1 MGRAVPFPVKTPSTL
16 PPGPTTGPPTF
27 PGRSSA
33 SSRNWLSVVVLTTA
47 GVAGG
52 RFSIRGFDSRTTGS
66 LRSRTAGFPK
76 GIGRPCA
83 VARTCAI
90 PRAESMPTSRTV
102 CILPLLSTSRRL
114 SPPPTRLAAVR
125 KSPCG
130 SIRNAVPKVWLLTIV
145 TTPSRARSSSSGRST
160 EAGGAVGV
168 GVGSG
173 VALGGS
179 AIRRWAAVGI
189 RTAAPVSTRLM
200 TRAAR
205 SCSSRPLGRR
215 LTVLKRGWPGFLG
228 VALLSYTFITMRLRN
243 TETNAVQPLEPA
255 GRPIGI
261 YVCGITPYDTTHLG
275 HAFTYVVFDVLV
287 RALRAAGHAVRYVQ
301 NVTDVDDDIIRR
313 ARELGTTWDRL
324 AAKETA
330 LYEAD
335 MADLNVRA
343 PDVFP
348 KVSQT
353 IPKIVALV
361 RTLEAQGHAYQR
373 GGNVYFRVGSVTDYG
388 RLSRLGRDEMIKL
401 SAERGADPNDSRKQ
415 DPLDFLLWQESAPDE
430 PHWSSPW
437 GEGRPG
443 WHIECSAMA
452 LANLGDQVDVHG
464 GGSDLIFPHHESEIA
479 QSESVTGIRP
489 FARIWAHV
497 GMLRYRG
504 QMMSK
509 SLHNL
514 VLVRD
519 LLGRYDPDSIRV
531 LLLRHHYRESWDY
544 TPEQLDDAAA
554 WTGRLRESAG
564 RAATATAARAAAV
577 FAALDDDLDTPRA
590 LRLLEESI
598 QSGAGDW
605 RAAADV
611 LGLRLGDDRM
621 AASETKKALGWRAPF
636 S

>member
-1 MGRAVPFPVKTPSTL
+1 
-16 PPGPTTGPPTF
+16 
-27 PGRSSA
+27 
-33 SSRNWLSVVVLTTA
+33 
-47 GVAGG
+47 
-52 RFSIRGFDSRTTGS
+52 
-66 LRSRTAGFPK
+66 
-76 GIGRPCA
+76 
-83 VARTCAI
+83 
-90 PRAESMPTSRTV
+90 
-102 CILPLLSTSRRL
+102 
-114 SPPPTRLAAVR
+114 
-125 KSPCG
+125 
-130 SIRNAVPKVWLLTIV
+130 
-145 TTPSRARSSSSGRST
+145 
-160 EAGGAVGV
+160 
-168 GVGSG
+168 
-173 VALGGS
+173 
-179 AIRRWAAVGI
+179 
-189 RTAAPVSTRLM
+189 
-200 TRAAR
+200 
-205 SCSSRPLGRR
+205 
-215 LTVLKRGWPGFLG
+215 
-228 VALLSYTFITMRLRN
+228 MRLRN

-348 KVSQT
+348 RVSQT
-353 IPKIVALV
+353 IPKIIALA

-388 RLSRLGRDEMIKL
+388 RLSRLSRDQMIKL
-401 SAERGADPNDSRKQ
+401 SAERGADPNDPRKQ

-452 LANLGDQVDVHG
+452 LANLGPQVDVHG
-464 GGSDLIFPHHESEIA
+464 GGSDLIYPHHESEIA
-479 QSESVTGIRP
+479 QSESVTGVRP

-497 GMLRYRG
+497 GMLRYHG
-504 QMMSK
+504 DKMSK

-519 LLGRYDPDSIRV
+519 LLSRYDGDSIRV
-531 LLLRHHYRESWDY
+531 LVLRHHYRESWEY
-544 TPEQLDDAAA
+544 TPEQLDDADA
-554 WTGRLRESAG
+554 WTGRLRDSARG
-564 RAATATAARAAAV
+564 SRPATGDPSAV
-577 FAALDDDLDTPRA
+577 RAALDDDLDTPRA
-590 LRLLEESI
+590 LQLLEESI
-598 QSGAGDW
+598 RRGEGDW

-611 LGLRLGDDRM
+611 LGLRLGADRLP
-621 AASETKKALGWRAPF
+621 APETKKALGWRAPF